1 MDYINRRGKSAPY
14 TAPFRPSLPPAL
26 ARMTALDRADA
37 QPTGQDTRAS
47 AFSNMDVALYDQFER
62 EMEAIKQRH
71 RDDLGEKDVKYIKG
85 LRTKS
90 RIFEAIGRGL
100 LWVSPEPI
108 TFSLGVFFTWLHRN
122 IESIEIGHNVL
133 HGQYDYFDSI
143 PQFHSHNFK
152 WKAPVDEEGWRREH
166 NGMHH
171 VHTNV
176 YEKDPD
182 LNHGIL
188 RTNAQTPW
196 NKRHLFQVPIYLLA
210 AYPTMLYQFNSQNL
224 GFGQKFREANF
235 PAGNEGYALVENP
248 GVSDEELVK
257 RNRLSILRVLV
268 KEYVVFPVLAL
279 ATGFSFWKV
288 FLGNM
293 LADAI
298 NNYWISMTIQATH
311 FTEPLQP
318 ADAIKHKGRWY
329 LSQLDS
335 SVNFK
340 GSRRMSIL
348 WGHLN
353 YQIEHHL
360 FPDIPS
366 HRYPDMAKEVK
377 VLCAKYGV
385 TYKCNPN
392 WRTAIKNYVSVMWKY
407 SFPPAADKD
416 TNVKGAHA

>member
-1 MDYINRRGKSAPY
+1 MRPWQFAHRAAFIPDPAFMTNNIFTG
-14 TAPFRPSLPPAL
+14 RPSALLNVDPAL
-26 ARMTALDRADA
+26 
-37 QPTGQDTRAS
+37 
-47 AFSNMDVALYDQFER
+47 FDQIEK
-62 EMEAIKQRH
+62 EIDDIKQRY
-71 RDDLGEKDVKYIKG
+71 RAKLGPKDIAYIKG
-85 LRTKS
+85 LRRNS
-90 RIFEAIGRGL
+90 RIFEVIGRGL

-133 HGQYDYFDSI
+133 HGQYDYFPEI
-143 PQFHSHNFK
+143 PQFHAHNFK

-166 NGMHH
+166 NGLHH

-176 YEKDPD
+176 FEMDPD

-188 RTNAQTPW
+188 RTNELTPW
-196 NKRHLFQVPIYLLA
+196 NKRHLFQVPLYLLA

-224 GFGQKFREANF
+224 GFGQKFRERAF
-235 PAGNEGYALVENP
+235 PEGNKGYAPVDTA
-248 GVSDEELVK
+248 GQTDEELNK
-257 RNRLSILRVLV
+257 RNSRSIWRVLA
-268 KEYVVFPVLAL
+268 KEYIVFPLLA
-279 ATGFSFWKV
+279 ATTGFSGLKV
-288 FLGNM
+288 LLGNA

-311 FTEPLQP
+311 FTEPLQS
-318 ADAIKHKGRWY
+318 ADALKHKGHWY
-329 LSQLDS
+329 LSQLES

-366 HRYPDMAKEVK
+366 RHYPDMAKEVK
-377 VLCAKYGV
+377 AVCKKYNV
-385 TYKCNPN
+385 DYKCNPT
-392 WRTAIKNYVSVMWKY
+392 WGRAIRNYVSVMWKH
-407 SFPPAADKD
+407 SFPPAAQ
-416 TNVKGAHA
+416 TQQHPAGTGHA

>member
-1 MDYINRRGKSAPY
+1 MTEVSRADLPRHSSA
-14 TAPFRPSLPPAL
+14 TRPSALADVNPAL
-26 ARMTALDRADA
+26 
-37 QPTGQDTRAS
+37 
-47 AFSNMDVALYDQFER
+47 YEHIER

-71 RDDLGEKDVKYIKG
+71 RDQLGAQDVNYILG
-85 LRTKS
+85 LRRKS
-90 RIFEAIGRGL
+90 RLFESLGRGL
-100 LWVSPEPI
+100 LWISPEPI
-108 TFSLGVFFTWLHRN
+108 TFTLGVFFVWLHRN

-133 HGQYDYFDSI
+133 HGQYDYFPEI

-166 NGMHH
+166 NAMHH

-176 YEKDPD
+176 YEMDPD

-188 RTNAQTPW
+188 RTNPLTPW
-196 NKRHLFQVPIYLLA
+196 NRRHLFQVPIYLLA

-224 GFGQKFREANF
+224 GFGQAFREKHF
-235 PAGNEGYALVENP
+235 PKGNEGYAVVENP
-248 GVSDEELVK
+248 GVSHAELVK
-257 RNRLSILRVLV
+257 RHRLSILRVLI
-268 KEYVVFPVLAL
+268 KEYAVFPVLAL
-279 ATGFSFWKV
+279 LTGFSFWKV
-288 FLGNM
+288 ALGN
-293 LADAI
+293 LIADVI
-298 NNYWISMTIQATH
+298 NNYWISLTIQSTH

-340 GSRRMSIL
+340 GSRRMSVL

-360 FPDIPS
+360 FPDIPA

-377 VLCAKYGV
+377 AVCAQYGV
-385 TYKCNPN
+385 TYKCNPH
-392 WRTAIKNYVSVMWKY
+392 WGRAIKNYLSVMWKF
-407 SFPPAADKD
+407 SFPPSTTVAAPKEH
-416 TNVKGAHA
+416 HA

>member
-1 MDYINRRGKSAPY
+1 MNHALRAHTTPSSHDTRKSVFADVD
-14 TAPFRPSLPPAL
+14 
-26 ARMTALDRADA
+26 TALYE
-37 QPTGQDTRAS
+37 QI
-47 AFSNMDVALYDQFER
+47 ER
-62 EMEAIKQRH
+62 EMEAIKQKH
-71 RDDLGEKDVKYIKG
+71 RADLGVRDVNYIKG
-85 LRTKS
+85 LRRKA
-90 RIFEAIGRGL
+90 RLFESLGRGL

-108 TFSLGVFFTWLHRN
+108 TFSLGVFFVWLHRN
-122 IESIEIGHNVL
+122 IESIEIGHNAL
-133 HGQYDYFDSI
+133 HGQYDYFPEI

-166 NGMHH
+166 NAMHH

-176 YEKDPD
+176 YEMDPD

-196 NKRHLFQVPIYLLA
+196 NRRHLFQVPLYLLA

-224 GFGQKFREANF
+224 GFSQKFREQNF
-235 PAGNEGYALVENP
+235 PQGNEGYAVVETP
-248 GVSDEELVK
+248 GATEAELV
-257 RNRLSILRVLV
+257 RRHRLSILRVLV
-268 KEYVVFPVLAL
+268 KEYAVFPLLAL
-279 ATGFSFWKV
+279 LTGFSFWKV
-288 FLGNM
+288 ALGN
-293 LADAI
+293 LIADVI
-298 NNYWISMTIQATH
+298 NNYWISLTIQATH

-360 FPDIPS
+360 FPDIPA

-377 VLCAKYGV
+377 AVCAKYGV

-392 WRTAIKNYVSVMWKY
+392 WGRAIKNYLSVMWKH
-407 SFPPAADKD
+407 SFPPAKP
-416 TNVKGAHA
+416 VSPSKEQHA